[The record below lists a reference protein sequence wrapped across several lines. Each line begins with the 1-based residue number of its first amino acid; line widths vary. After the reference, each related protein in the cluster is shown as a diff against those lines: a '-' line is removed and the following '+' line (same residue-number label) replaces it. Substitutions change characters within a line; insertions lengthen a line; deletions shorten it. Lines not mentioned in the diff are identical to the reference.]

1 MTWAV
6 QHTHNKEASKAHY
19 QFSIHYKIQ
28 YSTHFFSIAEI
39 KWVSLK
45 KNPHIHWP
53 PYTKTFTLIMKSIRD
68 QSFTEKVYQCA
79 KINIFQSTMT

>member
-28 YSTHFFSIAEI
+28 YSTHFFFNCRNQMSFF
-39 KWVSLK
+39 K
-45 KNPHIHWP
+45 KKPHIYWP

-79 KINIFQSTMT
+79 KIDIFQSTKT